1 MTCSS
6 DILVTPLD
14 QFNDKPGKDP
24 KWEDKTGK
32 TEQWEKLGVWFG
44 VRIVSMRLDSQAV
57 DGDDIWVCR

>member
-24 KWEDKTGK
+24 KWEDKTNP
-32 TEQWEKLGVWFG
+32 KLAWVGAFCHCY
-44 VRIVSMRLDSQAV
+44 QAPLTL
-57 DGDDIWVCR
+57 